1 MILFVWVLLLFGQ
14 EADKTDTLQ
23 LQEIQ
28 IDAPVYHEYGR
39 GKKHISWKNEDL
51 KDFNSRS
58 LAALLA
64 ENSSIFVRQYGPGML
79 ASPNFRGTSAG
90 HTALFWNGIP
100 LNSPSLGQSDL
111 AILPLII
118 ADRVDLTF
126 GAGGA
131 LLGNESLGGAIHLSS
146 NPIFNPS
153 PAFALTQ
160 EFGSFGSH
168 QTGVKGAFSTEKLGF
183 QTKVYFQNNP
193 NEYKYRDL
201 SEAGFP
207 VKKQDHAAF
216 IQKGFQQDF
225 LWKIN
230 PNQQLKAHYWW
241 NHANRE
247 IQPLMGSSSRDTQ
260 SDQSHRLS
268 LQYISYGKT
277 GILEVQSGWV
287 KDSQLFNQV
296 QNETSSLFLNADW
309 TFKQSSNWELRL
321 GSRGSL
327 FSGDLSTYST
337 VESRLETYQFLN
349 FSGLKNLDLSFNIR
363 QLHYGNQFVPF
374 IPSLGLDWK
383 LSNAFLVKASFG
395 KGFKIPTLNDR
406 FWEPG
411 GNPSLLPEES
421 WQGELGVLWQKGNFE
436 SQVTFY
442 RMKVNNWI
450 IWQPA
455 GSIWTPENLR
465 KVRNQGLEWE
475 NKLKATMGQYLFLL
489 NWGYT
494 FTHAVNLPNP
504 EEPNSFWNQQ
514 LPYSPLHQGQAS
526 LKLSKSKL
534 FIQLN
539 AQYVGARAT
548 TLDHSRLLKGYF
560 LSQAYLGYDKIKLGQ
575 AKTSIQFRI
584 QNLFNQEYQV
594 LYLRPMPGRSYH
606 INLSIEL

>member
-1 MILFVWVLLLFGQ
+1 
-14 EADKTDTLQ
+14 
-23 LQEIQ
+23 
-28 IDAPVYHEYGR
+28 
-39 GKKHISWKNEDL
+39 
-51 KDFNSRS
+51 
-58 LAALLA
+58 
-64 ENSSIFVRQYGPGML
+64 
-79 ASPNFRGTSAG
+79 
-90 HTALFWNGIP
+90 
-100 LNSPSLGQSDL
+100 
-111 AILPLII
+111 
-118 ADRVDLTF
+118 
-126 GAGGA
+126 
-131 LLGNESLGGAIHLSS
+131 
-146 NPIFNPS
+146 
-153 PAFALTQ
+153 
-160 EFGSFGSH
+160 
-168 QTGVKGAFSTEKLGF
+168 
-183 QTKVYFQNNP
+183 
-193 NEYKYRDL
+193 
-201 SEAGFP
+201 
-207 VKKQDHAAF
+207 
-216 IQKGFQQDF
+216 
-225 LWKIN
+225 
-230 PNQQLKAHYWW
+230 
-241 NHANRE
+241 
-247 IQPLMGSSSRDTQ
+247 
-260 SDQSHRLS
+260 
-268 LQYISYGKT
+268 
-277 GILEVQSGWV
+277 
-287 KDSQLFNQV
+287 
-296 QNETSSLFLNADW
+296 TSSLFLNADW